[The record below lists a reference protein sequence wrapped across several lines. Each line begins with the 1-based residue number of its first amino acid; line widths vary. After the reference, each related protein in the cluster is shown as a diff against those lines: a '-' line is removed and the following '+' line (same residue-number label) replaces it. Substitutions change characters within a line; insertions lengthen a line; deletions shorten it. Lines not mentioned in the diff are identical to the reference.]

1 MDKYIGNNFHSLHY
15 GDFKVLGY
23 DTISGKRQRY
33 IVKFSKT
40 GTIKSAA
47 RYAIASGNVK
57 DPYYPAILGVGCVGN
72 VVVKGNNYIYQTWQN
87 MLRRCYDPQ
96 RHNYSSYG
104 GRGCRVSK
112 RWLCFEYFLEDICTL
127 PGYNLSNILSGK
139 LVLDKDTLKLGNK
152 IYSKETTQWLSVKE
166 NTEARNTITYSKKYD
181 IFDAIDECIA
191 HEVTLNQ
198 AVIITGYAKATLHAH
213 IYKNKQLG
221 KGYRLLRV

>member
-72 VVVKGNNYIYQTWQN
+72 VVVKGNNYIYIK
-87 MLRRCYDPQ
+87 RGKICY
-96 RHNYSSYG
+96 
-104 GRGCRVSK
+104 V
-112 RWLCFEYFLEDICTL
+112 
-127 PGYNLSNILSGK
+127 
-139 LVLDKDTLKLGNK
+139 
-152 IYSKETTQWLSVKE
+152 
-166 NTEARNTITYSKKYD
+166 
-181 IFDAIDECIA
+181 DAM
-191 HEVTLNQ
+191 TPN
-198 AVIITGYAKATLHAH
+198 VIIIQVMVDGGVGYQNAGCVLN
-213 IYKNKQLG
+213 IF
-221 KGYRLLRV
+221 